1 MRYSARL
8 SVVHFEVVEFAMSPM
23 KKNKAQYVA
32 IKRGKR

>member
-23 KKNKAQYVA
+23 KENKTQYN
-32 IKRGKR
+32 RNEEGKR